1 MRYLIKRNEFITKR
15 NIESYKK
22 GLNFKEQIKTS
33 SLVRETF
40 ENDITWGGSMI
51 GRLINSAIRRFK
63 IGYSQTQVEPLI
75 KKLEDEL
82 NYLISASIQGDTL
95 KKYNELLIRSYIE
108 EIRNICLSNMTD
120 PEKLVELLGQST
132 GLYDPND
139 PTKNQRTI
147 GIVQEALDVIT
158 DDLKDLKKIFGADR
172 DRLIDKLS
180 DFNDDLRKLTVP
192 QDTPTQ
198 PTQQGSVSN
207 FNLNFLN
214 ALDKLKNSGLVN
226 DSYNFDTKF
235 LTSYKLFTETHLSEN
250 VDTNVPT
257 DQKAIAEK
265 PTGSDKEKVNQ
276 KYNQLLGSWKK
287 AQQAAGKNTN
297 PGEGTRKRL
306 MSEAEASQK
315 TDKTPQTTG
324 QSPDVSKISKS
335 EVDGVYNLLKSKKD
349 QKDNPEVIKLLN
361 DIETKIPKD
370 KLSSIKVEYDSEE
383 ITIGDAIQKL
393 KNETVKESRY
403 IILEN
408 NSGMSGQTASGTT
421 ASAVDNT
428 SSSPSSEPK
437 SVKDIWDLY
446 EFDDTPGITRLTQRE
461 VDELNS
467 LLTKGTQ
474 NLRYEPE
481 KRPDPI
487 VSIARIF
494 GEAHN
499 LYFNYVIPSGRP
511 NGRVSQKTFREY
523 IKLGKGPGK
532 WEQGTAPEG
541 PFAVKSI
548 FNKWKTGVEKLLMNQ
563 EYRKILANVKFVV
576 PGAEDKFNDN
586 FNTKVFEETDPVD
599 TGTPTTKQSDG
610 QILFQFM
617 NDMLDKNKIDDFD
630 TLRSN
635 LMSKYFGIKMSDKD
649 KVVQSPTPKRDPKKD
664 NTEPNVTYFSSLQ
677 NPKIDISMSKFY
689 AIPINKFTGAD
700 SKTHDIIFLQVIKNE
715 KVINNN
721 DAILIR
727 FTYDNPIIM
736 TKYHQK
742 NLPNTKYVDWS
753 QKTTAPTKIYY
764 GLMKSTQTDI
774 KNGKKFTLVF
784 GNVNNESAGIVK
796 EIYNRTFKV
805 SEGKRSLAS
814 NQEVEVKPSKLVTND
829 DSSVKDITLP
839 NGFEGK
845 LMTNDLPTHKENLNK
860 MVQSVNKKLIDAL
873 KEEFKN
879 L

>member
-1 MRYLIKRNEFITKR
+1 MRYLNKRNEFLTQR
-15 NIESYKK
+15 NIESYNKK
-22 GLNFKEQIKTS
+22 FNFEEQIKTS
-33 SLVRETF
+33 SLVKETF

-63 IGYSQTQVEPLI
+63 IGYSQTQVGPLI

-192 QDTPTQ
+192 QGTPTQ
-198 PTQQGSVSN
+198 PTQQGAVSD

-214 ALDKLKNSGLVN
+214 TLDKLKKSGLVN
-226 DSYNFDTKF
+226 ASYNFDNKF
-235 LTSYKLFTETHLSEN
+235 LTSYKLFTENHLLEN
-250 VDTNVPT
+250 VDATVPT
-257 DQKAIAEK
+257 DQKVTAEK
-265 PTGSDKEKVNQ
+265 PVGSDKEKVNQ
-276 KYNQLLGSWKK
+276 KYNQLLNSWKK

-315 TDKTPQTTG
+315 IDKTPQTTG
-324 QSPDVSKISKS
+324 QSTDTSKITKS
-335 EVDGVYNLLKSKKD
+335 EVDSVYNLVKSKKED
-349 QKDNPEVIKLLN
+349 QKDNPDVKKLLS
-361 DIETKIPKD
+361 DIETNIPKD
-370 KLSSIKVEYDSEE
+370 KLSSIEVEYDGKD
-383 ITIGDAIQKL
+383 ITLGDAIQKL

-408 NSGMSGQTASGTT
+408 TGQQPGPTGGGGGTSSGQPPEEKT
-421 ASAVDNT
+421 
-428 SSSPSSEPK
+428 
-437 SVKDIWDLY
+437 VKDIWDLY
-446 EFDDTPGITRLTQRE
+446 EFDSTPGVTRLTQRE
-461 VDELNS
+461 VDELDS

-499 LYFNYVIPSGRP
+499 LYFTDVIPSGRP

-523 IKLGKGPGK
+523 LKLGKGAGR
-532 WEQGTAPEG
+532 WTQGESPDG

-548 FNKWKTGVEKLLMNQ
+548 FSKWKTGVEKLLMNQ
-563 EYRKILANVKFVV
+563 EYRKILANMKFVV

-586 FNTKVFEETDPVD
+586 FNTKVFEADEPTVG
-599 TGTPTTKQSDG
+599 GTSVKKQSDG

-630 TLRSN
+630 TLRST
-635 LMSKYFGIKMSDKD
+635 LMNKYFGIKMSDKD
-649 KVVQSPTPKRDPKKD
+649 KQTQSQSPQRSPSKEDF
-664 NTEPNVTYFSSLQ
+664 EANVTYFSSLQ
-677 NPKIDISMSKFY
+677 NPKIDVYKSKFY
-689 AIPINKFTGAD
+689 AIPIKKFVG
-700 SKTHDIIFLQVIKNE
+700 KNGKPHDLIFLQVIK
-715 KVINNN
+715 KVTVKDQD

-736 TKYHQK
+736 TNYHK
-742 NLPNTKYVDWS
+742 KALANTKYIDWS
-753 QKTTAPTKIYY
+753 QYTAATTTLYY
-764 GLMKSTQTDI
+764 GLMKASQTDI
-774 KNGKKFTLVF
+774 KNGKKFTLVY
-784 GNVNNESAGIVK
+784 GNVNKTPVTQVYTLEFTVL
-796 EIYNRTFKV
+796 
-805 SEGKRSLAS
+805 EGKRSLAS
-814 NQEVEVKPSKLVTND
+814 NQEIEVKPSKLVTND
-829 DSSVKDITLP
+829 DSSVKDITLSS
-839 NGFEGK
+839 GFEGK
-845 LMTNDLPTHKENLNK
+845 IMANDGTTHNDNLNK
-860 MVQSVNKKLIDAL
+860 DVQSVNKKLIEVL
-873 KEEFKN
+873 KEEFKKIP
-879 L
+879 